1 MAAAPRAYRRAA
13 RYRRSAPRLAR
24 HQRFAQRQRPAAG
37 PRRQDFGRRQ
47 PADRTPSV
55 GADQAR
61 PEAFP
66 SRCLPHGIRHEPE
79 LLPPPGI
86 PRRRALATDRQG
98 PRATLALARCGEH
111 SAAGNRRALRP
122 SLGRRTPTGGFVT
135 RQRSPIQRDRSITM
149 TTIAFIGLG
158 HMGLPMARNLL
169 KAGFN
174 LRVFDLLQ
182 AAVEDLAK
190 DGAQAA
196 SSALDAVQDA
206 DVVVSRL
213 PASRHVEGLYLG
225 DSGLL
230 AALKP
235 GSLVLECSTIAPES
249 ARKVHQAAAA
259 RGIELLDAPV
269 SGGTA
274 GAAAGTL
281 TFMIG
286 GAATTLE
293 KARAIFEAMG
303 KNIFHAGPDGAGQ
316 VAKVCNNQVL
326 AVQMIATAEAM
337 AMGVAN
343 GLGLAQE
350 AAQASGSSTPMGAL
364 ALQLYRLLLKQGKG
378 KQDFSV
384 VQQLFID

>member
-1 MAAAPRAYRRAA
+1 
-13 RYRRSAPRLAR
+13 
-24 HQRFAQRQRPAAG
+24 
-37 PRRQDFGRRQ
+37 
-47 PADRTPSV
+47 
-55 GADQAR
+55 
-61 PEAFP
+61 
-66 SRCLPHGIRHEPE
+66 
-79 LLPPPGI
+79 
-86 PRRRALATDRQG
+86 
-98 PRATLALARCGEH
+98 
-111 SAAGNRRALRP
+111 
-122 SLGRRTPTGGFVT
+122 
-135 RQRSPIQRDRSITM
+135 M

-169 KAGFN
+169 KAGFS
-174 LRVFDLLQ
+174 LKVFDLLQ
-182 AAVEDLAK
+182 AAVDDLAK
-190 DGAQAA
+190 DGAHAA
-196 SSALDAVQDA
+196 SSALDAVQGA
-206 DVVVSRL
+206 DVVVSML

-225 DSGLL
+225 DNGLL

-235 GSLVLECSTIAPES
+235 GSLVLECSTIAPEA

-286 GAATTLE
+286 GAASTLK
-293 KARAIFEAMG
+293 KAHSIFAAMG
-303 KNIFHAGPDGAGQ
+303 TNIFHAGPDGAGQ

-337 AMGVAN
+337 AMGVGVAN
-343 GLGLAQE
+343 GLEPAVLAEIMRQSSGGNWTLEKYNPWPGVMENAPASKGYSGGFMAELMAKDLGLAQE

-384 VQQLFID
+384 VQQLFVE